1 MATPLLPPLVL
12 KLCLCSSL
20 VGERMDPC
28 KLSKLAFTA
37 SQTSHILWKAE
48 MSTKLVEQTKLEI
61 EQEQE
66 Q

>member
-1 MATPLLPPLVL
+1 
-12 KLCLCSSL
+12 
-20 VGERMDPC
+20 MDPC